1 MSKKRPNVTVKII
14 LKVKDEILI
23 LKEDETFVFPGGRVK
38 WDEKVMEALK
48 RELKEEIDYVPEKN
62 PVLFDVWDQLPED
75 GKGHYV
81 MIYFALFLEEKPK
94 IKALEGAE
102 ILWLTKD
109 EFKEKEIIRD
119 NKFLEKMYKE
129 SLN

>member
-1 MSKKRPNVTVKII
+1 MFISQKR
-14 LKVKDEILI
+14 
-23 LKEDETFVFPGGRVK
+23 
-38 WDEKVMEALK
+38 
-48 RELKEEIDYVPEKN
+48 
-62 PVLFDVWDQLPED
+62 DQLPED

-119 NKFLEKMYKE
+119 NRFLEKIFNDKLYKRV
-129 SLN
+129 